1 MVLFLYPLFDF
12 EKVVMLG
19 VWLSRFGGRCL
30 FDFGASNLVG
40 SVFSNSDV
48 VGVASF
54 TCSTLAENFG
64 KIICEVFDRM
74 PIISAKLSVRVTGA
88 DKARKVG
95 ASSISEIGPRDSGSS
110 VSSIFEKVIMLGVWL
125 SRFGGRCLFDF
136 GASNLVR
143 SIFSNS
149 CWESGSRD
157 SEDGASSILE
167 QAILLGVFS
176 RISGTIPLPLWS
188 DVVGAASFTC
198 STLAENFGKVI
209 CEVFDRLPIISAKL
223 SVRVTGADKAGKVGA
238 SSISE
243 IGPRGLWG
251 AQLLRKRAPLRFLR
265 SAFEAPLRFLKLR
278 RVQIF
283 IGAGIKFQSTLES
296 PPAAPPSPDNI
307 WRPSFV
313 SLTGPLTVG
322 DSVMKNDMTAAVVA
336 RNLLTPKDNRLLSKR
351 SDELAVKDSL
361 ALSVQCAGS
370 VSNMAQRLFARTRQV
385 ESLAAEV
392 MSLKQEIRGLKH
404 ENKQLH
410 RLAHDY
416 ATNMKRKL
424 DQMKE
429 TDGQVLLDHQRFV
442 GLFQRHLLP
451 SSSGAV
457 PRNEAPNDQPLMP
470 PPSRVLSSTEAPNDP
485 PPVPSLSGALPT
497 TETSPKQP
505 L

>member
-1 MVLFLYPLFDF
+1 MPHRFLR
-12 EKVVMLG
+12 KQSC
-19 VWLSRFGGRCL
+19 W
-30 FDFGASNLVG
+30 G
-40 SVFSNSDV
+40 SGS
-48 VGVASF
+48 
-54 TCSTLAENFG
+54 
-64 KIICEVFDRM
+64 
-74 PIISAKLSVRVTGA
+74 
-88 DKARKVG
+88 
-95 ASSISEIGPRDSGSS
+95 RDSGSS

-136 GASNLVR
+136 GASNLVG
-143 SIFSNS
+143 SVFSNS
-149 CWESGSRD
+149 
-157 SEDGASSILE
+157 
-167 QAILLGVFS
+167 
-176 RISGTIPLPLWS
+176 TLPRSTEVDTQGLSNYPAVS

-209 CEVFDRLPIISAKL
+209 CGTHEL
-223 SVRVTGADKAGKVGA
+223 
-238 SSISE
+238 
-243 IGPRGLWG
+243 
-251 AQLLRKRAPLRFLR
+251 LLRVGK
-265 SAFEAPLRFLKLR
+265 
-278 RVQIF
+278 
-283 IGAGIKFQSTLES
+283 
-296 PPAAPPSPDNI
+296 AAPPSPDNI

-313 SLTGPLTVG
+313 SPTGPLTVG

-485 PPVPSLSGALPT
+485 PPMPSLSGALPT
-497 TETSPKQP
+497 AETSPKQP